1 MKSSLLLSNIT
12 CLDHAVLTTEGICG
26 GSYMVSVEVSGET
39 TSDEHVVVDFG
50 TIKKTLKAI
59 IDDPEHGMDHKLWIT
74 EADFERSTPE
84 QTDAGM
90 RCLPIVFGTESYLIA
105 PRNAL
110 HILRDPF
117 SVEGSLQQ
125 YLQERLSL
133 QHPGV
138 TVDKVH
144 LSTKAVLS
152 YTPGIN
158 PMQAIPV
165 WVSDPIYFRYAHG
178 LKDSTSWGC
187 QNIAHGHLSYI
198 QLMLDLPNLHAEN
211 HAPVLLAAAGLAQR
225 IGEELNDT
233 YFVAACNADPE
244 EPYHISYQS
253 RDRGQFTLELP
264 RNAKVVYLHVET
276 TIEYIVEYVHEV
288 YCQELADLGVSRII
302 VSEGLTKAAF
312 KDL

>member
-74 EADFERSTPE
+74 DKDLAHSTSSTMEPSLI
-84 QTDAGM
+84 
-90 RCLPIVFGTESYLIA
+90 CVPVVGTEAYMIV

-110 HILRDPF
+110 HVLRDAT
-117 SVEGSLQQ
+117 SIELSLSL
-125 YLQERLSL
+125 YLQERLRL
-133 QHPGV
+133 QYPGV

-152 YTPGIN
+152 YMPGITLDN
-158 PMQAIPV
+158 GPQWTSHPE
-165 WVSDPIYFRYAHG
+165 YFRYAHG

-187 QNIAHGHLSYI
+187 QNIAHGHLSYL
-198 QLMLDLPNLHAEN
+198 QLVHRLPTVYKPDHCESMLALSNLAK
-211 HAPVLLAAAGLAQR
+211 R
-225 IGEELNDT
+225 ISEDLNDT
-233 YFVAACNADPE
+233 YFVAACNADNDD
-244 EPYHISYQS
+244 PYRVSYQS

-288 YCQELADLGVSRII
+288 YGQELYDLGVSRII
-302 VSEGLTKAAF
+302 ISEGLTKAAF

>member
-59 IDDPEHGMDHKLWIT
+59 IDDPEHGMDHKLWINET
-74 EADFERSTPE
+74 DFERSTPAVG
-84 QTDAGM
+84 DPSKYV
-90 RCLPIVFGTESYLIA
+90 LPIVFGTESYLIV
-105 PRNAL
+105 PRNAF

-117 SVEGSLQQ
+117 SVEGSLQL

-133 QHPGV
+133 QYPGV

-152 YTPGIN
+152 YMPGITTDKG
-158 PMQAIPV
+158 PEWASYPV
-165 WVSDPIYFRYAHG
+165 YFRYAHG

-187 QNIAHGHLSYI
+187 QNIAHGHLSYL
-198 QLMLDLPNLHAEN
+198 QVMRNFPTVYPPNYADI
-211 HAPVLLAAAGLAQR
+211 LLSISGLAQR
-225 IGEELNDT
+225 IGDALNDT
-233 YFVAACNADPE
+233 YFVAACNVDEDDP
-244 EPYHISYQS
+244 HRISYQS

-264 RNAKVVYLHVET
+264 RDTKVVHLPIET

-288 YCQELADLGVSRII
+288 YGKELADLGVSRII
-302 VSEGLTKAAF
+302 ISEGLTKAAF
-312 KDL
+312 KDI